1 MSFEN
6 MDGPGDYHTE
16 LNKPDRGT
24 QISNDIHY
32 MWDIK
37 KIQKRNLKTKQKQTH
52 RHRKQTYGYQKGK
65 GGDESQDLA
74 LKYTHC
80 YK

>member
-24 QISNDIHY
+24 QISYDIHY
-32 MWDIK
+32 MWDIT
-37 KIQKRNLKTKQKQTH
+37 KIQKRNLETKQK
-52 RHRKQTYGYQKGK
+52 
-65 GGDESQDLA
+65 
-74 LKYTHC
+74 
-80 YK
+80 